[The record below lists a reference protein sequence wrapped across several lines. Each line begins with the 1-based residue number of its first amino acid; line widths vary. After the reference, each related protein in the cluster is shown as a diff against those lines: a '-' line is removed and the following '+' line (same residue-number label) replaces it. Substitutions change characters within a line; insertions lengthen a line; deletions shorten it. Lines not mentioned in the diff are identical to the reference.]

1 MPSFITWEYS
11 CTDCGYRVPYLQERG
26 NVLEE
31 ETCSNCGGTAVKCE
45 VPSTLNVS
53 TAKLSESKPAGI
65 DKGSKAEGVRKDL
78 LERSMLRKEA
88 RKLTR
93 EGKYKEAAKVKEES
107 KKPAR
112 STK

>member
-1 MPSFITWEYS
+1 MSYVTYDYK
-11 CTDCGYRVPYLQERG
+11 CTNCGRTEPCLQERG
-26 NVLEE
+26 NILKTEKCVH
-31 ETCSNCGGTAVKCE
+31 CGGTAVKCE